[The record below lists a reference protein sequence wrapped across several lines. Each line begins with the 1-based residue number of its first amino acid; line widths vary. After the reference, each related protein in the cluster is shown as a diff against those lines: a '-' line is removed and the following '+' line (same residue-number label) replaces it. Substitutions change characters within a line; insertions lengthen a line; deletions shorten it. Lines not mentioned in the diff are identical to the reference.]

1 MPNTA
6 LFSDLLREQEEL
18 AGWIQRFWSNLCI
31 LGKDKITR
39 AVLEQRM
46 GLLDRYWS
54 SFFSGHRALMRCKE
68 AAASSYVQQDVFSAI
83 EEAYLNTSAMIAQ
96 QLADRTPSLRSEVE
110 QIAAQPQ
117 LPKIDLPTFSGDPL
131 QWESFRDL
139 FKSLVHDV
147 PHLSDVKKLLYLK
160 SSLTGSAAEV
170 IQNTPITEAGYRG
183 AWEDLELRYGNS
195 RLLSFSHHRALLACP
210 PAKQQSASELK
221 RLLDTFRQTIR
232 AYTTLKKPVTAWDE
246 WFVYLLTQKLDK
258 VTHLAWETSL
268 VNSREIPSFYELSKF
283 LENCIQALD
292 AAQMTDPAAQATPS
306 NDGKSKIKGGTA
318 VKKSASTF
326 HTTKN
331 TISRKCPS
339 CSGNHG
345 LGYCTKFKTLS
356 PAKRKGRAEEL
367 GVCYNCLNTGH
378 EQQKCP
384 SSQKCLACSRR
395 HHTLLHDAM
404 TSSPSPTKMVQKAST
419 SGDTAGL
426 SSDQGPS
433 TANALALT
441 VSRSV
446 ALLATARVKLEA
458 PSGEM
463 IEVRA
468 LLDTGSDSS
477 FVTSWVAQALRL
489 PRRAVRVA
497 ISGVQEQES
506 GVATR
511 EVNFVV
517 RSRHSEDFRLS
528 VRALVLRKLTSLLPT
543 HQVKGSSWPH
553 LQGLPLADP
562 DFGVPSRVDLI
573 LGADVCGSLF
583 QEGTRVGPEGSPV
596 AKLTPFGWVLM
607 GTTSLDNS
615 LVTGTARSFH
625 TQTEDS
631 VTKLLQRFWEVEEV
645 REPTPLSEEEERCE
659 RHFQET
665 HTRDSNGRYIVCLPF
680 IRDPVATLK
689 PSRST
694 ALKLMLNCERRLAS
708 NDSLKESYGS
718 FMKEYL
724 TLNHM
729 QVASEPDPQHPAYYL
744 PHHAVVKKHDPTAK
758 IRVVFNASF
767 RTASGY
773 SLNDCLATGPK
784 MQTDLWLILTRWRL
798 FRIAFT
804 TDIIKMFRQIKVH
817 QADAD
822 WQRILWRPNPGVSV
836 QDYQLTTVTYGTA
849 CAPFL
854 ALRVLAQL
862 AKDEGG
868 RFPLGA
874 RAIQRHT
881 YVDDILAGADDLE
894 NAFELKRQVIS
905 IFRAGGFELSK
916 WASNLPQLQEED
928 STESHRFHEK
938 TGVSTLGVIWCP
950 RDDTFSLRVA
960 GPMSQSDKISKRSIL
975 SEVASFFDPLGWTA
989 PVLIYAKILLQD
1001 LWLLGID
1008 WDQDLPEAIQTTW
1021 HSFRTSFSQLDAL
1034 SIPRWTRYLG
1044 DRTEKVELHGF
1055 CDASQRAYAAAVYLR
1070 VMHKGEISTMLL
1082 VAKTKVAPVKALTI
1096 PRLELCSAVL
1106 LSKLMTQVR
1115 DGLDLPA
1122 TLTAWTDSSV
1132 ALSWIRGHASLWKP
1146 FVAHRVS
1153 SIQTRIPADRW
1164 RHVQSSSNP
1173 ADLATRGISPSEL
1186 LDSRLWWHGPSWLAQ
1201 ASNLWPTS
1209 LPEEDDSID
1218 LEKRRVTVHVHT
1230 NRTEEELFSRFSSLT
1245 RLLQVLSYCFR
1256 FSRLAQRKPCEKGPI
1271 RTLEQAHALRVAL
1284 RTSQRN
1290 HFEKDIE
1297 QLRQGRE
1304 LSKGSP
1310 LASLRPF
1317 LDKEGLLRV
1326 GGRLT
1331 NAMLSYEEKHPII
1344 VAKSCA
1350 LTRLLIL
1357 DSHHRTLHGGPQ
1369 LTRSL
1374 LLRKFWILRGGALVR
1389 SVIRDCVRCA
1399 RFSGRPASQLMSS
1412 LPLDRITPHRPFLI

>member
-1 MPNTA
+1 
-6 LFSDLLREQEEL
+6 
-18 AGWIQRFWSNLCI
+18 
-31 LGKDKITR
+31 
-39 AVLEQRM
+39 
-46 GLLDRYWS
+46 
-54 SFFSGHRALMRCKE
+54 MRCKE
-68 AAASSYVQQDVFSAI
+68 AAASSYVQQDVFTTI

-131 QWESFRDL
+131 KWESFRDL

-170 IQNTPITEAGYRG
+170 IQNTPITEA
-183 AWEDLELRYGNS
+183 
-195 RLLSFSHHRALLACP
+195 
-210 PAKQQSASELK
+210 
-221 RLLDTFRQTIR
+221 

-258 VTHLAWETSL
+258 VTQLAWETSL

-283 LENCIQALD
+283 LENRIQALD

-306 NDGKSKIKGGTA
+306 KDGKSKIKGGTA

-331 TISRKCPS
+331 TASRKCPS

-345 LGYCTKFKTLS
+345 LGYCTRIKTLS

-463 IEVRA
+463 MEVRA

-562 DFGVPSRVDLI
+562 DFGVPSRLDLI

-665 HTRDSNGRYIVCLPF
+665 HTRDSNGR
-680 IRDPVATLK
+680 
-689 PSRST
+689 
-694 ALKLMLNCERRLAS
+694 
-708 NDSLKESYGS
+708 LKESYGS

-1021 HSFRTSFSQLDAL
+1021 YSFRNSLSQPDAL

-1070 VMHKGEISTMLL
+1070 H
-1082 VAKTKVAPVKALTI
+1082 
-1096 PRLELCSAVL
+1096 
-1106 LSKLMTQVR
+1106 
-1115 DGLDLPA
+1115 
-1122 TLTAWTDSSV
+1122 
-1132 ALSWIRGHASLWKP
+1132 
-1146 FVAHRVS
+1146 
-1153 SIQTRIPADRW
+1153 
-1164 RHVQSSSNP
+1164 N
-1173 ADLATRGISPSEL
+1173 LA
-1186 LDSRLWWHGPSWLAQ
+1186 
-1201 ASNLWPTS
+1201 
-1209 LPEEDDSID
+1209 
-1218 LEKRRVTVHVHT
+1218 
-1230 NRTEEELFSRFSSLT
+1230 
-1245 RLLQVLSYCFR
+1245 
-1256 FSRLAQRKPCEKGPI
+1256 
-1271 RTLEQAHALRVAL
+1271 
-1284 RTSQRN
+1284 N
-1290 HFEKDIE
+1290 HF
-1297 QLRQGRE
+1297 
-1304 LSKGSP
+1304 S
-1310 LASLRPF
+1310 
-1317 LDKEGLLRV
+1317 
-1326 GGRLT
+1326 
-1331 NAMLSYEEKHPII
+1331 
-1344 VAKSCA
+1344 
-1350 LTRLLIL
+1350 
-1357 DSHHRTLHGGPQ
+1357 
-1369 LTRSL
+1369 
-1374 LLRKFWILRGGALVR
+1374 
-1389 SVIRDCVRCA
+1389 
-1399 RFSGRPASQLMSS
+1399 
-1412 LPLDRITPHRPFLI
+1412 